1 MGVNLYEVASIVDA
15 EILTPKLDLS
25 RDVCCAYGADLLSD
39 VLAFTR
45 PRTLLLTGLFNLQV
59 VRTAEMAELAGI
71 VIVRGKTVDQSLLDL
86 ACASQIPIMRSK
98 LTMFESC
105 GRLYKAG
112 MLPCS
117 KDAECVDNVCRPL

>member
-1 MGVNLYEVASIVDA
+1 MNLYKVAATIDA
-15 EILTPKLDLS
+15 QILTPTLDLS
-25 RDVCCAYGADLLSD
+25 REVCCAYGADLLSD

-71 VIVRGKTVDQSLLDL
+71 IVVRGKTVDQSLLDL
-86 ACASQIPIMRSK
+86 ACASQIPVLGTK

-117 KDAECVDNVCRPL
+117 RDAECANNVCHAL